1 MAKLGLLHA
10 VCTIGLLAATP
21 VLAQSNTQTGA
32 TGVSGS
38 TVVPTTHEAMPGG
51 SSASGNSSG
60 SASMGT
66 KKPIHTTGGSS
77 DGSTQAMM
85 RNHPG
90 HHAGMRTHSAMHP
103 RNQANAQNT
112 AVDMLNDQSYQ
123 AAQKGLAF
131 GGSPAATGGM
141 DKSGS
146 MMNGSGNMMNGSGS
160 MMNGGRGKM

>member
-1 MAKLGLLHA
+1 MVKLGLLH
-10 VCTIGLLAATP
+10 TICATALLAATP

-32 TGVSGS
+32 TGVGGS
-38 TVVPTTHEAMPGG
+38 TVAPTTHETMPGD
-51 SSASGNSSG
+51 SAST
-60 SASMGT
+60 GT
-66 KKPIHTTGGSS
+66 KKPIRATGGSS

-90 HHAGMRTHSAMHP
+90 HHGGMGMHAAMHP

-123 AAQKGLAF
+123 AAQKGQSF
-131 GGSPAATGGM
+131 GGSPAATGM

-146 MMNGSGNMMNGSGS
+146 MTNGSQ
-160 MMNGGRGKM
+160 GKM